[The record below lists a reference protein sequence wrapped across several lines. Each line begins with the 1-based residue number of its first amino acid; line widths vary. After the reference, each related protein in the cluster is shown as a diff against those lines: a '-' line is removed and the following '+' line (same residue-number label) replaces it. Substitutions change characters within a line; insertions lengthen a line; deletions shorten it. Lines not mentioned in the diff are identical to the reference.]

1 MTLNVV
7 LAFTSKSVPRIK
19 TRSVTFPIVENSRPT
34 DGSFEKDEVE
44 MNVVSVIVFLEEF
57 KFVVVI

>member
-34 DGSFEKDEVE
+34 DGSFENNIYMKKIKMSE
-44 MNVVSVIVFLEEF
+44 L
-57 KFVVVI
+57 